1 MASAIVLSK
10 FPPST
15 YAVDEDISASENVT
29 QVLSSVDDPELKLP
43 KRSSLVIIL
52 LANALLQISFFII
65 VSSSNEYALH
75 LGGTST
81 FSGVVIGI
89 PTVFSGLTLI
99 PLMKYDRGGYGL
111 ALNISCAASISGM
124 VLYACAYK
132 ANWLYLILLGRITSG
147 VGFAMW
153 MYCKRFCSDPRIV
166 GIRRRT
172 TLASWLMVGNGVGMG
187 LGPLFG
193 GIFYRYVGF
202 GKGTGNVWNGFTS
215 PAWVLAGLWAVYWV
229 AVRIW
234 FDDVIEKPSIES
246 DPENIELEDKTPVQL
261 MDNTSNDDPVNASGT
276 SFRHHVRPSP
286 SSSNMPS
293 RSPSPPTEHSGKL
306 ELGQWAS
313 VVCIC
318 WFAMASFFILG
329 AWEANIPVYGSVD
342 PHLNFT
348 PFSAGN
354 FLGIGALACFPF
366 FVLNV
371 FLARRV
377 QDRYTLMFGAGLGGA
392 ALIVFLV
399 LVSLDKTASGGSS
412 NWISSQIGVGTA
424 PAFFICWFAVALG
437 FNVASTVTMSLLSKQ
452 LPPTVKWN
460 GMSSVMVQ
468 YSNYLGRVTGA
479 VWGGAGVSV
488 GMSRYVGLEIAI
500 TGIGMALAS
509 SVWKHLK
516 AKTG

>member
-1 MASAIVLSK
+1 MAPAAIQSK
-10 FPPST
+10 SPPSVT
-15 YAVDEDISASENVT
+15 ILDKDITVSENAT
-29 QVLSSVDDPELKLP
+29 QLSNSEEADPELKLP

-52 LANALLQISFFII
+52 LANALLQQISFFII

-99 PLMKYDRGGYGL
+99 PLMKYDKGGYGL
-111 ALNISCAASISGM
+111 ALNVSCAASISGM
-124 VLYACAYK
+124 VLYGIAYK

-147 VGFAMW
+147 IGFAMW

-193 GIFYRYVGF
+193 GIFYKFVGF
-202 GKGTGNVWNGFTS
+202 GKGTGDVWNGFTS
-215 PAWVLAGLWAVYWV
+215 PAWVLAGVWAAYWV

-234 FDDVIEKPSIES
+234 FEDVIG
-246 DPENIELEDKTPVQL
+246 DPATKSRSENIELEEKAPVQL
-261 MDNTSNDDPVNASGT
+261 MENISYDDPVNASGT
-276 SFRHHVRPSP
+276 SYRHHTQPFPSTR
-286 SSSNMPS
+286 PS
-293 RSPSPPTEHSGKL
+293 RSPSPPNVPSDKL
-306 ELGQWAS
+306 EIGQWAS
-313 VVCIC
+313 VICIC

-329 AWEANIPVYGSVD
+329 AWEANIPVYGSVN
-342 PHLNFT
+342 PHLDFT
-348 PFSAGN
+348 PFAAGN
-354 FLGIGALACFPF
+354 FLAVGALACFPF
-366 FVLNV
+366 FILNL

-392 ALIVFLV
+392 ALVVFLI

-412 NWISSQIGVGTA
+412 NWISSQIGVGTV

-452 LPPTVKWN
+452 LPPTVRWN

>member
-1 MASAIVLSK
+1 MTSAAVQSK
-10 FPPST
+10 SPPSIN
-15 YAVDEDISASENVT
+15 AVDEDNLSATDT
-29 QVLSSVDDPELKLP
+29 QILTSAEAADPELKLP

-111 ALNISCAASISGM
+111 ALNICCAASISGM
-124 VLYACAYK
+124 VLYGIAYK

-147 VGFAMW
+147 IGFAMW
-153 MYCKRFCSDPRIV
+153 MYCKRLCSDPRIV

-187 LGPLFG
+187 LGPLLG

-202 GKGTGNVWNGFTS
+202 GKGTGDVWNGFTS
-215 PAWVLAGLWAVYWV
+215 PAWVLAAVWAAYWV
-229 AVRIW
+229 AVRMW
-234 FDDVIEKPSIES
+234 FEDVPPIEKPS
-246 DPENIELEDKTPVQL
+246 ENIELREKAPVQL
-261 MDNTSNDDPVNASGT
+261 MEDTFNDDPVNASGT
-276 SFRHHVRPSP
+276 SYRHHAHPSP
-286 SSSNMPS
+286 SSSTMPS
-293 RSPSPPTEHSGKL
+293 PRSPSPSIMPNDKL

-313 VVCIC
+313 VICIC

-329 AWEANIPVYGSVD
+329 AWEANIPVYGSVN
-342 PHLNFT
+342 PRLNFT
-348 PFSAGN
+348 PFAAGN
-354 FLGIGALACFPF
+354 FLAIGALGCFPF
-366 FVLNV
+366 FILNV

-377 QDRYTLMFGAGLGGA
+377 QDRYTLMFGAGLGGI
-392 ALIVFLV
+392 ALITFLA
-399 LVSLDKTASGGSS
+399 LVSLDKTASGGSN
-412 NWISSQIGVGTA
+412 NWVSSQIGVGTA

-452 LPPTVKWN
+452 LPATVRWN

-488 GMSRYVGLEIAI
+488 GMTRYVGLEIAI
-500 TGIGMALAS
+500 TGIGLALAS